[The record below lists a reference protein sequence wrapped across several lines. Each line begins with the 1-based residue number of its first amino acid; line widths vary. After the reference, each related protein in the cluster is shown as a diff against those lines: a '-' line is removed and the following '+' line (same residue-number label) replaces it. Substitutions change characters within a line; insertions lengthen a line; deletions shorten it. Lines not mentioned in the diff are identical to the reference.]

1 MKIHYSKTAIRDLDR
16 IWNDVFEVSKS
27 YDVTEKYIDELLDKI
42 EVKSE
47 HLQSGSPLYY
57 QNSFTG
63 YYFVVYKAYLAFYR
77 IDSNRLLVD
86 RVLLSKSDY
95 IQKLHIN
102 DNDADI

>member
-42 EVKSE
+42 EAKSE
-47 HLQSGSPLYY
+47 HPQSGSPLYY